1 VVLREDI
8 LSVPQEKMSE
18 NGVQA
23 TILGGKVVYGE
34 V

>member
-1 VVLREDI
+1 

>member
-1 VVLREDI
+1 
-8 LSVPQEKMSE
+8 VPPEKMAE